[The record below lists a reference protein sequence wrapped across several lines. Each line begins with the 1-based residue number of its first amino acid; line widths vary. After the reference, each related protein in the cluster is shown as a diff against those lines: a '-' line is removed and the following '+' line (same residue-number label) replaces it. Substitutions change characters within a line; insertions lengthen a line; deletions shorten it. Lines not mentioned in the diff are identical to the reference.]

1 MATPEGTDLQQQID
15 DLVAL
20 VTKGRTD
27 IDALIARADHHDA
40 RPEST
45 ADRITANRTD
55 IDELQAHVAVDRE
68 LIAELQADGVVSR
81 QHTDQLQKA
90 LATSRTIGAA
100 VGVLMASR
108 NVDQDEALRVLR
120 EASSRANT
128 PMRELAEVIVAGPQ
142 SPPSSAG

>member
-1 MATPEGTDLQQQID
+1 MEIPQGTDLQQQID

-27 IDALIARADHHDA
+27 IDELITRANDADVRADA
-40 RPEST
+40 TEAQVSL
-45 ADRITANRTD
+45 NRAD
-55 IDELQAHVAVDRE
+55 IDTLQSEAAIDRE
-68 LIAELQADGVVSR
+68 LIAELQADGLVSR
-81 QHTDQLQKA
+81 EHTDQLQQA

-128 PMRELAEVIVAGPQ
+128 PMRRLAEVIVAGPQ
-142 SPPSSAG
+142 TSAG

>member
-1 MATPEGTDLQQQID
+1 M
-15 DLVAL
+15 
-20 VTKGRTD
+20 TKGRRD
-27 IDALIARADHHDA
+27 IDALIARADHHDVRA
-40 RPEST
+40 AST

-81 QHTDQLQKA
+81 EHTDQLQKA
-90 LATSRTIGAA
+90 LSTSRTIGAA

-108 NVDQDEALRVLR
+108 KVSHDEALQLLR

-128 PMRELAEVIVAGPQ
+128 PMRELAEVIVAGPP
-142 SPPSSAG
+142 SPPASGG